1 MQGCACGR
9 VGGCFV
15 YVSGRYVFVCLCAQR
30 LFRLDCVVTLSIPPC
45 LFQVESMDSTLFV
58 LHSNDMAKPP
68 VMRIRVTNDTQRAE
82 AEDGESESYNEEE
95 LAALKQLE
103 FHLLN
108 QV

>member
-1 MQGCACGR
+1 
-9 VGGCFV
+9 
-15 YVSGRYVFVCLCAQR
+15 
-30 LFRLDCVVTLSIPPC
+30 
-45 LFQVESMDSTLFV
+45 MDSTLFV

-108 QV
+108 QVRPCCWFCCSCCCCCHCCCLFFCCCRR